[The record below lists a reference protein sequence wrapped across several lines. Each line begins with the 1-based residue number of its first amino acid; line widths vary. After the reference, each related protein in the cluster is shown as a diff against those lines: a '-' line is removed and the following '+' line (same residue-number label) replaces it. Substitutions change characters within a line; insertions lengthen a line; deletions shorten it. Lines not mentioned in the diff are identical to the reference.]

1 MVALQVEVLPQSS
14 VALQILVL
22 TNGQVPLGVVL
33 TTTISTVASQA
44 SLAVALPHTGVAGL
58 LMVVLAGQVMD
69 GAVLSFTVM
78 VALQVEVLPQ
88 SSVALQIRAVER
100 RVVQLGVVLTM
111 ATVTVVS
118 DASLDVAVPHT
129 GTSW

>member
-14 VALQILVL
+14 VALQILVF
-22 TNGQVPLGVVL
+22 TTGQVPLGVVL
-33 TTTISTVASQA
+33 TTTTSTVASQA

-88 SSVALQIRAVER
+88 SSVALQILVFTSCL
-100 RVVQLGVVLTM
+100 VLFGVVLIL
-111 ATVTVVS
+111 VTFC
-118 DASLDVAVPHT
+118 LFCVA
-129 GTSW
+129 